1 MDTLFSTAIQNG
13 VEPVL
18 SVGGWGFGS
27 SRFSEMVASNETR
40 AAFIN
45 SLHPLV
51 EQYAISGLD
60 IDWEYPGR
68 FSADNVPFDET
79 SDVPNYLLLLEELR
93 LSFGNTIT
101 LSAAVAAATPFASDV
116 SGFAAYFDWVGLMV
130 YDYATGDLT
139 ETTADAPLTES
150 PVMTWFNA
158 SLPKEKM
165 VFGLPSYGRSFT
177 LKDV

>member
-1 MDTLFSTAIQNG
+1 
-13 VEPVL
+13 
-18 SVGGWGFGS
+18 
-27 SRFSEMVASNETR
+27 MVASNETR

-51 EQYAISGLD
+51 EQYGITGLD

-68 FSADNVPFDET
+68 FSDTDVPFDAT

-93 LSFGNTIT
+93 SAFNDTIT

-130 YDYATGDLT
+130 YDYATGDALT

-150 PVMTWFNA
+150 PVMTWYNA